1 MIVSTTFLST
11 VAAGDTLDVLAIGQV
26 LPGESPL
33 DAWFDADPLVD
44 YVLVPTEMDFT
55 SSLPIFDSKKL
66 EEAWR
71 RFIRLY
77 FPKTRKALVEGFEFL
92 VFPDGNIRYFTA
104 NQIADMKHAVE
115 KGAGSFVTMGGGMA
129 TVTGYTSVWIS
140 SSLSDLLPLDLTD
153 RMRQDAHSGFSIRV
167 VKADPPVL
175 WMFVPL
181 GIEKVIGS
189 YAFTLLY
196 PQPGATT
203 WGKLI
208 SHGLRLPSDAPGD
221 WLVSWRY
228 GPAGGLSWVVADDL
242 DSTWWS
248 SVHYQ
253 SQNEYAGDV
262 FFNILLYSTGRS
274 LPDNI
279 FIIHDLRAR
288 YLHYN
293 REKGFLLSLLD
304 FIDRFGANTRSIE
317 RQMGEVDQL
326 KGKSYDIYRATDFEE
341 ALVLINEAFDGIV
354 SISVDAMKLKEK
366 ALIWVYVTEW
376 LVITGTLLLS
386 GSAVYSLMIKK
397 RIYREVA
404 VTRLKDLD

>member
-1 MIVSTTFLST
+1 MSITILST
-11 VAAGDTLDVLAIGQV
+11 VTAGDTLDVLAIGQV

-55 SSLPIFDSKKL
+55 SNLPIFNSKKL

-92 VFPDGNIRYFTA
+92 VFPDGNLNYFTA
-104 NQIADMKHAVE
+104 NQIADMKYAIENGV
-115 KGAGSFVTMGGGMA
+115 GSFVTMGGGMA

-140 SSLSDLLPLDLTD
+140 SSLSEVLPLDLTD
-153 RMRQDAHSGFSIRV
+153 KMKQDATSGFSIKV
-167 VKADPPVL
+167 VKTDPPVL
-175 WMFVPL
+175 SMFVPL

-189 YAFTLLY
+189 YAFTYLY
-196 PQPGATT
+196 PQPGATI

-208 SHGLRLPSDAPGD
+208 SHVHKLPSDAPGD
-221 WLVSWRY
+221 WLVSWKF
-228 GPAGGLSWVVADDL
+228 GSAGGGLSWVVADDL

-248 SVHYQ
+248 SIHRQ

-274 LPDNI
+274 LPENI
-279 FIIHDLRAR
+279 FIIHDLRGR

-293 REKGFLLSLLD
+293 REKGFLISLLD
-304 FIDRFGANTRSIE
+304 FIDRFGANTRNVE
-317 RQMGEVDQL
+317 RQMGNVDLL
-326 KGKSYDIYRATDFEE
+326 KDESYDAYRAAEFEE
-341 ALVLINEAFDGIV
+341 ALLLIDEAFEEII
-354 SISVDAMKLKEK
+354 SISVDAMTLKER
-366 ALIWVYVTEW
+366 ALFWVYMTEW
-376 LVITGTLLLS
+376 LVITGTLLFS
-386 GSAVYSLMIKK
+386 CSAVYSLMIKK
-397 RIYREVA
+397 RIYREVT
-404 VTRLKDLD
+404 VTRLKFPD